1 MRKALFILGDLED
14 PDIVW
19 LSRNGTVH
27 TLEAGEV
34 LIREGHA
41 PADLF
46 FVTDGGFAVTAQ
58 GRKVAEV
65 SLGDVLGE
73 MSFIEKR
80 LPSATVTAAQRSR
93 VLAIPRAAILAA
105 FAADPGFAARF
116 YRALAVFLS
125 DRLRS
130 ATAPG
135 GSDDELDEAVL
146 DSVSMAGDRFVRLVA
161 MLEGRD
167 R

>member
-19 LSRNGTVH
+19 LSRNGAVH
-27 TLEAGEV
+27 TLEEGQV
-34 LIREGHA
+34 LIREGVA
-41 PADLF
+41 PNDLF
-46 FVTDGGFAVTAQ
+46 FVTDGGFTVTAQ

-73 MSFIEKR
+73 MSFVEKR

-93 VLAIPRAAILAA
+93 VIAIPRAAILAA
-105 FAADPGFAARF
+105 FATDPGFAARF

-135 GSDDELDEAVL
+135 GVDDELDEAVL

-161 MLEGRD
+161 MLEGRA